1 MPKNKPLKILIT
13 VGIFPPDIGGPAS
26 FVPKIAELYSNSGH
40 DVTVVCLTDRKQT
53 DNLNFKVVRILR
65 NQNLLIRWIKT
76 VSQIIRQGY
85 NADLLFVNGL
95 PMESYIANIF
105 TRKKL
110 IRKIVGD
117 WAWERGMN
125 KKIINESFDE
135 FQNNKHNLHLE
146 IAKFSRG
153 WTATKADLII
163 TPSNHL
169 KNVVKGWGVKENRI
183 KVIYNG
189 TKLKNKPDPIDDQP
203 NDYFKFITVGRL
215 APWKNIDIIIE
226 ALSDY
231 KKANQNFIFY
241 IVGSGPE
248 ETKLKKLVN
257 DLDLENFVT
266 FTGQLQKDDL
276 NYYLQK
282 SDIYIQASSYE
293 GLPHVILEAMSHNLS
308 IISTPIGGTNEVIQD
323 GKNGWV
329 WELENNF
336 KPNKNNLIEI
346 FNNLKLNSS
355 DDINKRTNAQNL
367 LFSTFD
373 EDKNFQMYLEL
384 VK

>member
-1 MPKNKPLKILIT
+1 MKILIT

-76 VSQIIRQGY
+76 VSQIIRQGN
-85 NADLLFVNGL
+85 NADLFFVNGL

-248 ETKLKKLVN
+248 EIKLKKLVN

>member
-1 MPKNKPLKILIT
+1 MKILIT
-13 VGIFPPDIGGPAS
+13 VGIFPPDIGGPAN
-26 FVPKIAELYSNSGH
+26 FVPKIAELYSNLGH

-189 TKLKNKPDPIDDQP
+189 TKLKSKPDPIDDQP

-248 ETKLKKLVN
+248 EIKLKKLVN

-323 GKNGWV
+323 GKNGWI

>member
-1 MPKNKPLKILIT
+1 MKILIT

-76 VSQIIRQGY
+76 VSQIIRQSY

-282 SDIYIQASSYE
+282 SNIYIQASSYE

>member
-1 MPKNKPLKILIT
+1 MKILIT

-65 NQNLLIRWIKT
+65 NQNLLIRWMKT

-169 KNVVKGWGVKENRI
+169 KNVVKGWGVKENSI

-189 TKLKNKPDPIDDQP
+189 TKLKNKPDPIVDQP
-203 NDYFKFITVGRL
+203 NDYLKLITVGRL

-248 ETKLKKLVN
+248 EIKLKKLVN

-346 FNNLKLNSS
+346 LNNLKLNSS

>member
-1 MPKNKPLKILIT
+1 LKILIT

-26 FVPKIAELYSNSGH
+26 FVPKIAELYSNCGH
-40 DVTVVCLTDRKQT
+40 DVTVVCLTDRKQN

-85 NADLLFVNGL
+85 NADLFFVNGL

-169 KNVVKGWGVKENRI
+169 KNVVKGWGVKENKI

-189 TKLKNKPDPIDDQP
+189 TKLKNKPDPIDDRP
-203 NDYFKFITVGRL
+203 NDYFKFITVSRL

-226 ALSDY
+226 ALNDY

-248 ETKLKKLVN
+248 EIKLKKLVN

-346 FNNLKLNSS
+346 LNNLKLNSS

>member
-1 MPKNKPLKILIT
+1 
-13 VGIFPPDIGGPAS
+13 
-26 FVPKIAELYSNSGH
+26 
-40 DVTVVCLTDRKQT
+40 
-53 DNLNFKVVRILR
+53 
-65 NQNLLIRWIKT
+65 
-76 VSQIIRQGY
+76 
-85 NADLLFVNGL
+85 
-95 PMESYIANIF
+95 
-105 TRKKL
+105 
-110 IRKIVGD
+110 
-117 WAWERGMN
+117 MN

>member
-1 MPKNKPLKILIT
+1 MKILIT

-189 TKLKNKPDPIDDQP
+189 TKLKNKPNPINDQP

-226 ALSDY
+226 ALSNY

-248 ETKLKKLVN
+248 EIKLKKLVN

-346 FNNLKLNSS
+346 LNNLKLNSS

-384 VK
+384 LK

>member
-1 MPKNKPLKILIT
+1 MKILIT

-189 TKLKNKPDPIDDQP
+189 TKLKSKPDPIDDQP

-248 ETKLKKLVN
+248 EIKLKKLVN

-346 FNNLKLNSS
+346 LNNLKLNSS

>member
-1 MPKNKPLKILIT
+1 MKILIT

-85 NADLLFVNGL
+85 NADLFFVNGL

>member
-1 MPKNKPLKILIT
+1 MKILIT

-248 ETKLKKLVN
+248 EIKLKKLVN

>member
-1 MPKNKPLKILIT
+1 MKILIT

-53 DNLNFKVVRILR
+53 DNFNFKVVRILR

-85 NADLLFVNGL
+85 NADLFFVNGL
-95 PMESYIANIF
+95 PMESYIANIL

-135 FQNNKHNLHLE
+135 FQNKKHNLHLE

-169 KNVVKGWGVKENRI
+169 KNVVKGWGVKENSI

-203 NDYFKFITVGRL
+203 YDYFKFITVGRL

-248 ETKLKKLVN
+248 EIKLKKLVN

-346 FNNLKLNSS
+346 LNNLKLNSS

>member
-1 MPKNKPLKILIT
+1 MKILIT

-85 NADLLFVNGL
+85 NADLFFVNGL

-226 ALSDY
+226 ALNDY

-248 ETKLKKLVN
+248 EIKLKKLVN

-346 FNNLKLNSS
+346 LNNLKLNSS

>member
-1 MPKNKPLKILIT
+1 MKILIT

-40 DVTVVCLTDRKQT
+40 DITVICLTDKKHV
-53 DNLNFKVVRILR
+53 DDSNFKIVRILR
-65 NQNLLIRWIKT
+65 NQNLLIRWLKT
-76 VSQIIRQGY
+76 VFQIIREGY

-95 PMESYIANIF
+95 PMESYVANIF
-105 TRKKL
+105 IRKKL

-125 KKIINESFDE
+125 KRIINESFDD
-135 FQNNKHNLHLE
+135 FQNKKHNLHLQ

-153 WTATKADLII
+153 WTATKANLII
-163 TPSNHL
+163 TPSKHL
-169 KNVVKGWGVKENRI
+169 KNVVNSWGVKENCI

-189 TKLKNKPDPIDDQP
+189 TKLKNKPDPIVDQTY
-203 NDYFKFITVGRL
+203 DYLKIITVGRL

-226 ALSDY
+226 ALNDY
-231 KKANQNFIFY
+231 KKVNQNFILN

-248 ETKLKKLVN
+248 EKKLKKIVSNLE
-257 DLDLENFVT
+257 LENFIT
-266 FTGQLQKDDL
+266 FTGQLEKDDL
-276 NYYLQK
+276 NLYLQK
-282 SDIYIQASSYE
+282 SNIYIQASSYE

-329 WELENNF
+329 WNLENNF
-336 KPNKNNLIEI
+336 KPNKNDLLATL
-346 FNNLKLNSS
+346 NNLKLNSS
-355 DDINKRTNAQNL
+355 EDFNKRSNAQKL
-367 LFSTFD
+367 LYSTFD
-373 EDKNFQMYLEL
+373 EDKNFQNYLEL
-384 VK
+384 LK

>member
-1 MPKNKPLKILIT
+1 MKILIT

-276 NYYLQK
+276 NYYLEK

>member
-1 MPKNKPLKILIT
+1 MKILIT

-76 VSQIIRQGY
+76 VSQIIRQGN
-85 NADLLFVNGL
+85 NADLFFVNGL

-248 ETKLKKLVN
+248 EIKLKKLVN

-323 GKNGWV
+323 GKNGWI

-346 FNNLKLNSS
+346 LNNLKLNSS

>member
-1 MPKNKPLKILIT
+1 MKILIT

-85 NADLLFVNGL
+85 NADLFFVNGL

-169 KNVVKGWGVKENRI
+169 KNVVKGWGVKENSI

-203 NDYFKFITVGRL
+203 NDYLKLITVGRL

-248 ETKLKKLVN
+248 EIKLKKLVN

-266 FTGQLQKDDL
+266 FTGQLQKEDL

-346 FNNLKLNSS
+346 LNNLKLNSS

>member
-1 MPKNKPLKILIT
+1 MKILIT

-169 KNVVKGWGVKENRI
+169 KNVVKGWGVKENSI

-203 NDYFKFITVGRL
+203 YDYFKFITVGRL

-248 ETKLKKLVN
+248 EIKLKKLVN

-266 FTGQLQKDDL
+266 FTGQLNKDDL
-276 NYYLQK
+276 NHYLQK

-308 IISTPIGGTNEVIQD
+308 IISTPIGGTNEIIQD
-323 GKNGWV
+323 GKNGWI

-336 KPNKNNLIEI
+336 KPNKNDLIEI
-346 FNNLKLNSS
+346 LNNLKLNSS

-384 VK
+384 LK

>member
-1 MPKNKPLKILIT
+1 MKILIT

-40 DVTVVCLTDRKQT
+40 DVTVICLTDKKQT
-53 DNLNFKVVRILR
+53 DNLNYKVVRILR

-76 VSQIIRQGY
+76 VTQIILQGY
-85 NADLLFVNGL
+85 NANLLFVNGL
-95 PMESYIANIF
+95 PMESYVANLFI
-105 TRKKL
+105 RKKI

-135 FQNNKHNLHLE
+135 FQNKKHNLHLE

-163 TPSNHL
+163 TPSKHL
-169 KNVVKGWGVKENRI
+169 MNVVKGWGVKEKYI

-189 TKLKNKPDPIDDQP
+189 TKLKYKPDPIKDASYDF
-203 NDYFKFITVGRL
+203 FKFITVGRL

-231 KKANQNFIFY
+231 KKTNQNFTFN

-248 ETKLKKLVN
+248 EIKLKKLVT
-257 DLDLENFVT
+257 DLKLENFVT
-266 FTGQLQKDDL
+266 FTGQLDKDEVNL
-276 NYYLQK
+276 YLQK
-282 SDIYIQASSYE
+282 SNTYIQASSYE
-293 GLPHVILEAMSHNLS
+293 GLPHVVLEAMSHNLS
-308 IISTPIGGTNEVIQD
+308 IISTPIGGTNEVIKD

-336 KPNKNNLIEI
+336 KPTKNDFLSILS
-346 FNNLKLNSS
+346 NLKSNSL
-355 DDINKRTNAQNL
+355 DDTNKRRSAQNL
-367 LFSTFD
+367 LYSTFN
-373 EDKNFQMYLEL
+373 EDKNFKTYLEFL
-384 VK
+384 K

>member
-1 MPKNKPLKILIT
+1 MKILIT

-40 DVTVVCLTDRKQT
+40 DVTVVCLTDRKQN

-85 NADLLFVNGL
+85 NADLFFVNGL

-135 FQNNKHNLHLE
+135 FQNKKHNLHLE

-169 KNVVKGWGVKENRI
+169 KNVVKGWGVKENSI

-203 NDYFKFITVGRL
+203 YDYFKFITVGRL

-248 ETKLKKLVN
+248 EIKLKKLVN

-346 FNNLKLNSS
+346 LNNLKLNSS

>member
-1 MPKNKPLKILIT
+1 MKILIT

-40 DVTVVCLTDRKQT
+40 DITVVCLTDRKQT

-85 NADLLFVNGL
+85 NADLFFVNGL

-248 ETKLKKLVN
+248 EIKLKKLVN
-257 DLDLENFVT
+257 ILDLENFVT

-346 FNNLKLNSS
+346 LNNLKLNSS